1 MPRKALFTKEHI
13 TEKAISLVRNEGI
26 EALTARELGKI
37 LGSSSRPIFTVFRNM
52 DEVEAEVH
60 TAARKMFSD
69 YVSDVTDYHPAFKE
83 LGLRTIR
90 FAREEKHLFHY
101 LFLSKEADPE
111 TLHSLAKECL
121 GEICM
126 EFGITK
132 RQSEKLFRQMWTFT
146 CGLALMST
154 KDIDNCS
161 DKIVGEMLSFQ
172 FMATLDLIKSGKRIA
187 NITPHIR
194 KKGESDTNRRKH
206 RKTLIGKPKH

>member
-13 TEKAISLVRNEGI
+13 TEKALEIVRKRGI
-26 EALTARELGKI
+26 DALTARELGKA
-37 LGSSSRPIFTVFRNM
+37 LESSPRPVFTVFRNM
-52 DEVEAEVH
+52 EEVLDSVYGNALDLF
-60 TAARKMFSD
+60 TD
-69 YVSDVTDYHPAFKE
+69 YVSDVTDYHLAFKE
-83 LGLRTIR
+83 LGIKTVR

-101 LFLSKEADPE
+101 LFLIKDAENEVLYPK
-111 TLHSLAKECL
+111 AKECL
-121 GEICM
+121 NDTCR

-132 RQSEKLFRQMWTFT
+132 RQSERLFRQMWTFT
-146 CGLALMST
+146 CGLALIST
-154 KDIDNCS
+154 KDMDNCS

-206 RKTLIGKPKH
+206 GKTLIGNPKH